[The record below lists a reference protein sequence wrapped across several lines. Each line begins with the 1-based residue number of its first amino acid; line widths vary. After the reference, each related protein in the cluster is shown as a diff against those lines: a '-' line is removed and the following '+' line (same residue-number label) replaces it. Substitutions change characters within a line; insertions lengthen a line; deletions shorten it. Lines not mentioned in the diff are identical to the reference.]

1 MKFPFYIDF
10 TTLFSAYFRLIKSK
24 KLYFI
29 IQNGK
34 VYKFFK
40 SLFMALGDGRHNFP
54 VNTGII
60 KIIKKEEGD
69 NVTIVLKERIKEK

>member
-10 TTLFSAYFRLIKSK
+10 TTLFPAYFRLIKSK

-40 SLFMALGDGRHNFP
+40 SSFMALGDGRHKLP
-54 VNTGII
+54 VNTGIH
-60 KIIKKEEGD
+60 KIIKNEEGD
-69 NVTIVLKERIKEK
+69 NVTIVLKERIKRK